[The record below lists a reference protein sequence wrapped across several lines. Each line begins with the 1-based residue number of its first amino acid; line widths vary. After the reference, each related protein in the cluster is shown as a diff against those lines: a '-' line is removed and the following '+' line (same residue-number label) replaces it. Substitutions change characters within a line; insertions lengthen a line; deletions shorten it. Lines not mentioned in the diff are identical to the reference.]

1 MRAFGISQVGVEANM
16 AQRAPQGG
24 YGLGPM
30 GDFEHDFVP
39 LQRYRDRSEHA
50 KELEALI
57 KKKDTSSDAY
67 FSEMAFIFC
76 WASATLLFLVQ
87 DLKTSSLPGFPVD
100 AFDICSVVYRGGTG
114 DSPLSMAEVR
124 TLISAGL
131 IFVKVSMVDGSALV
145 CLDLRRGSEK
155 LEVRRMIRHI
165 QLVEVNDKICR
176 YPPRVGD
183 RNQDIELTQ
192 ANAIFRWRKLLGIY
206 HSAERKI
213 R

>member
-16 AQRAPQGG
+16 AQRAPQGD

-57 KKKDTSSDAY
+57 KKKDTSGDAY
-67 FSEMAFIFC
+67 SSEMAFIC
-76 WASATLLFLVQ
+76 RWASATLFFLVQ
-87 DLKTSSLPGFPVD
+87 GLKASSLSGFPVD

-131 IFVKVSMVDGSALV
+131 IFVRVSMVDVLPLCVSI
-145 CLDLRRGSEK
+145 C
-155 LEVRRMIRHI
+155 
-165 QLVEVNDKICR
+165 VEG
-176 YPPRVGD
+176 PRSLKSG
-183 RNQDIELTQ
+183 
-192 ANAIFRWRKLLGIY
+192 G
-206 HSAERKI
+206 
-213 R
+213 